1 MPICRPV
8 TLTLLVRVLLLGHLL
23 LAVPALAQQG
33 DDGEEPHYDD
43 ASDVLDPGGVADEGP
58 REGVEEIVV
67 TANKR
72 AEALQDVAISMA
84 ALSSNT
90 LLEAGITQF
99 DQIQNFVPNLQILP
113 TTDTRSTSI
122 RIRGIGSVGNN
133 AGIDPSVGI
142 FIDGVYQGR
151 AGMSV
156 GDLFDMERVEVLR
169 GPQGT
174 LYGKNT
180 AAGAINILTKR
191 PSYEWETFAEGI
203 FGDYDRTEV
212 RGSINIPLI
221 EDLAAFRFAGFYQ
234 SRAGWDLNRY
244 DMQRVNDANK
254 WGIRSKLAFDIG
266 NSFTL
271 LFSGDYASEDSKSF
285 VGDIITW
292 SSGIAPSNPGGPTA
306 TGINF
311 LNISDTTGVP
321 LPPADPYDNVVGANT
336 TPRNSVSVGGV
347 SMDALWEV
355 GEYNL
360 RWLSAWRTYATDS
373 QFDGDFSEYDAVVAW
388 QQVDLNQFSSEFTAT
403 SPRWDRFEYQAG
415 AYFYY
420 MSMETVDRNGWQQ
433 GLYDTANSFGSQ
445 SQQRLLFG
453 LFPPPV
459 FNVNTNEHKTLSVA
473 SYGEFTY
480 TILEDLFFTG
490 GLRVTYEEKSRQG
503 VSETHPPVPIDAP
516 PILGPTV
523 FRDEERSTTNVTG
536 RLVLKWFPVDDIMTY
551 ASFANGFKSGGFNQL
566 RVSTTESS
574 EFDDEKVLTYEL
586 GTRTA
591 WFENRLIA
599 NLTGYFTDYDDFQS
613 QVFTGTAIN
622 VRNAGRMFSYGFEGD
637 LALTPDLPDYLGN
650 LTMDARVGLNIAEY
664 DEFLV
669 AENTIQGQW
678 DITQRN
684 QPANVPVLACGP
696 QVLPAVGGLNCS
708 RNLSGQVLDNAP
720 RWTFTASLT
729 YEQQIADLPLLGFVR
744 VDYAY
749 TSGSYLAQD
758 LDPHLYQ
765 PGYNLLNL
773 RGGLRAEDDLWD
785 ITLWM
790 NNVIDSNYL
799 VAGFDVPIISGFA
812 GVKAPPRYYGITVRL
827 RF

>member
-1 MPICRPV
+1 
-8 TLTLLVRVLLLGHLL
+8 
-23 LAVPALAQQG
+23 
-33 DDGEEPHYDD
+33 
-43 ASDVLDPGGVADEGP
+43 
-58 REGVEEIVV
+58 
-67 TANKR
+67 
-72 AEALQDVAISMA
+72 
-84 ALSSNT
+84 
-90 LLEAGITQF
+90 
-99 DQIQNFVPNLQILP
+99 
-113 TTDTRSTSI
+113 
-122 RIRGIGSVGNN
+122 
-133 AGIDPSVGI
+133 
-142 FIDGVYQGR
+142 
-151 AGMSV
+151 
-156 GDLFDMERVEVLR
+156 
-169 GPQGT
+169 
-174 LYGKNT
+174 
-180 AAGAINILTKR
+180 
-191 PSYEWETFAEGI
+191 
-203 FGDYDRTEV
+203 
-212 RGSINIPLI
+212 
-221 EDLAAFRFAGFYQ
+221 
-234 SRAGWDLNRY
+234 
-244 DMQRVNDANK
+244 
-254 WGIRSKLAFDIG
+254 
-266 NSFTL
+266 
-271 LFSGDYASEDSKSF
+271 
-285 VGDIITW
+285 
-292 SSGIAPSNPGGPTA
+292 
-306 TGINF
+306 
-311 LNISDTTGVP
+311 
-321 LPPADPYDNVVGANT
+321 
-336 TPRNSVSVGGV
+336 
-347 SMDALWEV
+347 
-355 GEYNL
+355 
-360 RWLSAWRTYATDS
+360 
-373 QFDGDFSEYDAVVAW
+373 VAW

-669 AENTIQGQW
+669 AENTIQGHHAAEPAG
-678 DITQRN
+678 QRPRPRLWPAGPARGGRLELQPESVGPGARQCAALDLHGLADLRAADRRPAPAGLRAGGLCVYQRLLPGAGSRSPSLPARL
-684 QPANVPVLACGP
+684 QPAESARWIARRGRSLGHHAVDE
-696 QVLPAVGGLNCS
+696 QRHRQQLPG
-708 RNLSGQVLDNAP
+708 
-720 RWTFTASLT
+720 
-729 YEQQIADLPLLGFVR
+729 
-744 VDYAY
+744 
-749 TSGSYLAQD
+749 
-758 LDPHLYQ
+758 
-765 PGYNLLNL
+765 
-773 RGGLRAEDDLWD
+773 GGLRRPDHQRIRRGEGAAAL
-785 ITLWM
+785 
-790 NNVIDSNYL
+790 
-799 VAGFDVPIISGFA
+799 
-812 GVKAPPRYYGITVRL
+812 L
-827 RF
+827 RHHRSAAFLRRQKR